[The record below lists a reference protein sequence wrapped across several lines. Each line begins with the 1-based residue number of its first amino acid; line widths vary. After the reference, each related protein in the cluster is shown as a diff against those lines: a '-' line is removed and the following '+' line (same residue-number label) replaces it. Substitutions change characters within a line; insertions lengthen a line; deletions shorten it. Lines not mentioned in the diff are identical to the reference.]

1 MIIYLGEK
9 FWKEMLMDCRGRKLF
24 WRLIPGGLALTL
36 FLLLNFLSPLAFL
49 GPSQAQ
55 ALNLNA
61 NPPAAPVRL
70 VFIHHSVG
78 ANWLSDDNGNLLREL
93 NANNYYVS
101 DAYYGWGPVYD
112 PATPESGTIG
122 DYTDIG
128 HWYDWFLGPRSST
141 FLGDLYP
148 TTHLTPAPDV
158 TGVNTIAQ
166 PPGDNTVVLFKSC
179 FVSAYLI
186 TGNPDDPPRKSSPAD
201 PNPIWGSADGSEYTV
216 SNIKGLYRDLLSF
229 FATRQDRLFILVT
242 TPPSS
247 YDDPD
252 LTRSSAILLRAI
264 NTWLV
269 RHWLD
274 NYPYNNVAVFDFHN
288 VLTSN
293 GGNTDTNDLG
303 AATGNHHRLRNGLVQ
318 HVVNFNNNFSAYTP
332 SGDSH
337 PGAPGSQKATAEFL
351 PLLNVA
357 HNAWKSRGGRPLL
370 MGRSPKAGSGL
381 QMLLLD

>member
-1 MIIYLGEK
+1 MHG
-9 FWKEMLMDCRGRKLF
+9 RGRF
-24 WRLIPGGLALTL
+24 ALSL
-36 FLLLNFLSPLAFL
+36 FLFL
-49 GPSQAQ
+49 GILLLASDPRAQ
-55 ALNLNA
+55 ATPLNSQ
-61 NPPAAPVRL
+61 PPATPVRL

-78 ANWLSDDNGNLLREL
+78 ANWLSDDNGNLLRGL

-101 DAYYGWGPVYD
+101 DTYYGWGPIYD
-112 PATPESGTIG
+112 PATPGSGTIG

-128 HWYDWFLGPRSST
+128 HWYDWFLGPRSSI

-148 TTHLTPAPDV
+148 TTHLTPAPEMS
-158 TGVNTIAQ
+158 GINAIPK

-186 TGNPDDPPRKSSPAD
+186 TGNPNDPPRKSSPAD

-216 SNIKGLYRDLLSF
+216 SNIKGMYRDLLSY

-247 YDDPD
+247 YDDPG

-269 RHWLD
+269 RHWLE
-274 NYPYNNVAVFDFHN
+274 NYLYNNVAVFDFYN

-293 GGNTDTNDLG
+293 GGNIDTNDLG

-318 HVVNFNNNFSAYTP
+318 HVVNVNNNFSAYTP
-332 SGDSH
+332 GGDSH
-337 PGAPGSQKATAEFL
+337 PGGPGSEKTTGEFL

-357 HNAWKSRGGRPLL
+357 YHAWQGDGGRPWL
-370 MGRSPKAGSGL
+370 MGRSPAITSPSGV
-381 QMLLLD
+381 LLLD